1 MRVNWEPKSAN
12 LRSLAEELNLGI
24 DSFIFIDD
32 SDHECLAV
40 RQSLPQVEVIQ
51 VPSRPLEIPGCLD
64 HVARLE
70 ILSLTDE
77 DRRRTEMYVQERKRR
92 KIADT
97 ATGVAGYLRSL
108 GMRMR
113 VAVDDR
119 RHVPRIAQLT
129 QKTNQFNLTTRRYSE
144 ADIRGFVDAPD
155 WLVAHFSLTDIFG
168 DSGVVGVLLAR
179 QTASNEAE
187 IDTLLMSCR
196 VIGRK
201 AESAFLESILAILRE
216 RGVRTVTADFLATAK
231 NLLAERFLP
240 DHGFVRHDNGRFT
253 RDLNLPA
260 PAALRDLPIDVTLE
274 GLEITKD
281 VREPA

>member
-24 DSFIFIDD
+24 DTFIFIDD

-187 IDTLLMSCR
+187 
-196 VIGRK
+196 
-201 AESAFLESILAILRE
+201 SAFLESILAILRE